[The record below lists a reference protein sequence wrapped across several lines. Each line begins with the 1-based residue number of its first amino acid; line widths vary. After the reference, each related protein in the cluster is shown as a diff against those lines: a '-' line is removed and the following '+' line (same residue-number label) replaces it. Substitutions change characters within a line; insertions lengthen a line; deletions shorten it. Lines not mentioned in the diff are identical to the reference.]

1 VFFDYPDSEDD
12 PDSVGQAPPR
22 PAADVFLA
30 SASDREWEVLLSH
43 CQRRHFAP
51 AEAVVGPG
59 TTSRSLHLVVNGTLE
74 VLTTAKGVGAKGI
87 GTKGIGAKG
96 VGAKG
101 VGAKRRGEDRYQRM
115 TTIGP
120 GSIFGELSFFD
131 GDAPSDFVR
140 AVTTAEVAELSPTNF
155 DALAALEPRLGRQV
169 LFDLGRLLAER
180 LRWSRTSG

>member
-12 PDSVGQAPPR
+12 PDSKGQAPPR

-30 SASDREWEVLLSH
+30 SASDRDWEVLLRH

-74 VLTTAKGVGAKGI
+74 VLTTAKGGGAKGR
-87 GTKGIGAKG
+87 GAKG
-96 VGAKG
+96 RGAKG
-101 VGAKRRGEDRYQRM
+101 RGAKGRGEDRYQRM

-131 GDAPSDFVR
+131 GDAPSDLVR

-155 DALAALEPRLGRQV
+155 DALAALEPRLGHQV

-180 LRWSRTSG
+180 LRWFQTSG